1 MVTSLTEYVTVDKQL
16 LKDILE
22 EVGKLRKLA
31 DTLLPDTT
39 IDVVEEEG
47 ETCSAEFV
55 LEQKA
60 HLQA

>member
-16 LKDILE
+16 LKDILT

-39 IDVVEEEG
+39 IIVEEEVK
-47 ETCSAEFV
+47 TCSAEFAV
-55 LEQKA
+55 EQKA

>member
-1 MVTSLTEYVTVDKQL
+1 VVTSLTEYVTVDKQL

-39 IDVVEEEG
+39 IVVEEEG
-47 ETCSAEFV
+47 EACSAEFV

-60 HLQA
+60 HLQV